1 MMHIDNEYDPGDIKK
16 PLKKVGCRWSKTN
29 WAWAWWNERKGRYIC
44 TCRPCKVPKRL
55 RKEVS

>member
-29 WAWAWWNERKGRYIC
+29 WAWAWYG
-44 TCRPCKVPKRL
+44 T
-55 RKEVS
+55 